1 MIDEK
6 LIHNAKPVSK
16 VIESIDDSWRRFV
29 ENLKEQTFKVPFKG
43 DYRCCVKN
51 SFFHVEA
58 YVGPLVIDKLYD
70 GHNTYLLKT
79 PIKCESFTIYGEYD
93 QGGDFCDFVSEP
105 EIGCHYLAMSNMDAG
120 RKICTGEIQ
129 INNASLN
136 SLEALKAMALEV
148 IRSFRLIN
156 LTSLGTVI
164 LPEEYSVLKSILS
177 DKSKSPDI
185 KAKSLLDTRLIE
197 LLLK

>member
-6 LIHNAKPVSK
+6 LIHNAKPASK
-16 VIESIDDSWRRFV
+16 VIESIDDSWRQYV
-29 ENLKEQTFKVPFKG
+29 ENIKGQTFKVPFKG

-51 SFFHVEA
+51 DFFHVEA

-79 PIKCESFTIYGEYD
+79 PVKCGSFTVYGEYD

-120 RKICTGEIQ
+120 RKICTGDIQ

-136 SLEALKAMALEV
+136 SLEALKTTALEV
-148 IRSFRLIN
+148 IKSLRLIN
-156 LTSLGTVI
+156 LTSLGAVI
-164 LPEEYSVLKSILS
+164 LPEEYSALKSILS
-177 DKSKSPDI
+177 DKSQGKDM
-185 KAKSLLDTRLIE
+185 KTKSLLDAHLIE
-197 LLLK
+197 PFLK

>member
-6 LIHNAKPVSK
+6 LITNARPASK
-16 VIESIDDSWRRFV
+16 IIESIDDSWRQFV

-51 SFFHVEA
+51 DFFHVEA

-79 PIKCESFTIYGEYD
+79 PVKHGSFTLYGEYD
-93 QGGDFCDFVSEP
+93 QAGDFCDFVSEP
-105 EIGCHYLAMSNMDAG
+105 EIGCHYLAMNNMDVG
-120 RKICTGEIQ
+120 RKICTGDLQ

-148 IRSFRLIN
+148 IMSLRLIN
-156 LTSLGTVI
+156 LMSLGTVI
-164 LPEEYSVLKSILS
+164 LPEGYSVLKDILS
-177 DKSKSPDI
+177 DKSKSPEI
-185 KAKSLLDTRLIE
+185 KAKNLLDARLIE
-197 LLLK
+197 PLLK

>member
-6 LIHNAKPVSK
+6 LITNARPASK
-16 VIESIDDSWRRFV
+16 IIESIDDSWHQFV

-51 SFFHVEA
+51 DFFHVEA

-70 GHNTYLLKT
+70 GHNTYLLKS
-79 PIKCESFTIYGEYD
+79 PVKHGSFTLYGEYD
-93 QGGDFCDFVSEP
+93 QVGDFCDFVSEP
-105 EIGCHYLAMSNMDAG
+105 EIGC
-120 RKICTGEIQ
+120 TGDLQ

-164 LPEEYSVLKSILS
+164 LPEGYSVLKDILS
-177 DKSKSPDI
+177 DKSKSPEI
-185 KAKSLLDTRLIE
+185 KAESLLDARLIE
-197 LLLK
+197 PLLK